1 MVIGRIHFLVVTDQR
16 VLASS
21 LLLVGGHLEFL
32 EVLAVSHHMD
42 FSRGSPEGSTKPCL
56 DS

>member
-21 LLLVGGHLEFL
+21 LLLVGGHLQFL